1 MAKLAGGRAETAAVV
16 KKEELR
22 PAGLGRRF
30 AAYLVDWYLGALA
43 TALPVS
49 VVSMKL
55 FGTVQNQNIMTFQP
69 PFGLIAGALG
79 LFAALIYYVAVPV
92 LLWRGQTPGKRWL
105 KIKIVSGD
113 GQEAGTGQLIIRQ
126 LLGIIVVEGSLVS
139 ASTIWHQMVSIATGI
154 EVVRPLM
161 YAGMAVSLVSAVL
174 VLMGRRRA
182 IHDML
187 GGTMVVSCK

>member
-113 GQEAGTGQLIIRQ
+113 GQEAGIGQLIIRQ

-139 ASTIWHQMVSIATGI
+139 ASTIWHQMVSIAIGI

>member
-105 KIKIVSGD
+105 KIINS
-113 GQEAGTGQLIIRQ
+113 
-126 LLGIIVVEGSLVS
+126 
-139 ASTIWHQMVSIATGI
+139 
-154 EVVRPLM
+154 
-161 YAGMAVSLVSAVL
+161 
-174 VLMGRRRA
+174 
-182 IHDML
+182 
-187 GGTMVVSCK
+187 

>member
-113 GQEAGTGQLIIRQ
+113 GQEAGIGQLIIRQ

>member
-16 KKEELR
+16 KTEELR

-30 AAYLVDWYLGALA
+30 GAYLVDWYLGALA

>member
-30 AAYLVDWYLGALA
+30 GAYLVDWYLGALA